1 MAEVEDRQVTPL
13 WPTLPVC
20 EPSQVLD
27 ESQGAAWLPLVF
39 TVLDE
44 PVSFYLRRVQMPVP
58 QDACCL
64 SLVSGSAQGSLAVDA
79 RWLDERCRSAGL
91 VRPDSLAW
99 NQVPAALSCGLL
111 SWLLMPLLQSLK
123 VACGQV
129 FRLGPPEKTGPNS
142 GRVALMPEGEAGG
155 EREVMWLDLPETLL
169 KRLPR
174 EQRDPAIWQ
183 GVPVMVSM
191 QVGNQMLSLA
201 QLASLRTG
209 DIVLLNR
216 PSAGRVLVVD
226 ARLRADVREQGDDYV
241 LDSDWYIDERNEVS
255 MEEITN
261 DTESLPSVVL
271 DQLTVPL
278 VCEVGR
284 LALSMAQLQ
293 ALKPGAVLPMHRRED
308 QAVDL
313 LINGQKVGQG
323 ELVRLDGALGV
334 RVVRLADAHR

>member
-1 MAEVEDRQVTPL
+1 MAVAECVQVTPL
-13 WPTLPVC
+13 WPSLPVC
-20 EPSQVLD
+20 ESSQVLD
-27 ESQGAAWLPLVF
+27 ESQGAAWLPLVL
-39 TVLDE
+39 TVLEE
-44 PVSFYLRRVQMPVP
+44 PVSFYLRKGPMPLP
-58 QDACCL
+58 QDVCCL
-64 SLVSGSAQGSLAVDA
+64 SLVSGSVQGSLAVDA
-79 RWLDERCRSAGL
+79 RWLDECCRSAGL
-91 VRPDSLAW
+91 VRPNSVAW
-99 NQVPAALSCGLL
+99 NQVPEALRCGLL

-123 VACGQV
+123 AACGQV
-129 FRLGPPEKTGPNS
+129 FKLGPSDKTGPNL

-155 EREVMWLDLPETLL
+155 DREVMWLDLPEALL
-169 KRLPR
+169 NRLPR
-174 EQRDPAIWQ
+174 EQRDQAIWQ
-183 GVPVMVSM
+183 GIPIMVSM
-191 QVGNQMLSLA
+191 QVGHQGLSLA
-201 QLASLRTG
+201 QLASLRIG

-216 PSAGRVLVVD
+216 PPAGRVLVAD
-226 ARLRADVREQGDDYV
+226 ARLRADVREQGDEYV
-241 LDSDWYIDERNEVS
+241 LDSDWYIDERSEVS

-284 LALSMAQLQ
+284 LSLSMAQLQ
-293 ALKPGAVLPMHRRED
+293 AIKPGAVLPMHRRED